1 MVVLALVAVL
11 LVRQGIVYLQDLSDE
26 TPSPRT
32 PTEGDDPQ
40 VEDRFGRPMVVG
52 RIQDP
57 AITESSGLVASR
69 SNPGIM
75 WTHNDSGSEPVLY
88 CLNLEGASCGT
99 WDVDGATVLDWEGIA
114 IGPGPRLRTDY
125 IYIGDIGDNDRNRDS
140 VTVYRSP
147 EPRTDGSP
155 GGVGLMAAER
165 IDLTYP
171 DGPHDAETLM
181 VHPDSGDLYIVTKEL
196 SSRSVVF
203 KATAPLTSGTTLEA
217 VGTVRISDFLSDRTG
232 GDISPDGDHV
242 ILCTYGAAYEL
253 TLPEGAAFD
262 TIWKQPLE
270 TIDIGVRDQGEAITY
285 SADGRSLFATSEGRG
300 APLYRIPV
308 KEG

>member
-1 MVVLALVAVL
+1 MVVAALVAVV

-26 TPSPRT
+26 TPLAGT
-32 PTEGDDPQ
+32 PTDGEDPQ
-40 VEDRFGRPMVVG
+40 VQSRFGRPMVVG
-52 RIQDP
+52 RLQDP

-69 SNPGIM
+69 RNEGVM

-88 CLNLEGASCGT
+88 CLNLAGRSCGT
-99 WDVDGATVLDWEGIA
+99 WDVDGAEVVDWEGIA
-114 IGPGPRLRTDY
+114 IGPGPQNATDY
-125 IYIGDIGDNDRNRDS
+125 IYIGDIGDNDRDRDG
-140 VTVYRSP
+140 VTVYRTP
-147 EPRTDGSP
+147 EPRTDESP
-155 GGVGLMAAER
+155 GGTGPMAAES

-203 KATAPLTSGTTLEA
+203 KATAPLTSGMELEA

-232 GDISPDGDHV
+232 GDISPDGTHV

-253 TLPEGAAFD
+253 TLPDGADFD
-262 TIWKQPLE
+262 QIWKQPLE
-270 TIDIGVRDQGEAITY
+270 TIDIGVREQGEAITY
-285 SADGRSLFATSEGRG
+285 SADGGSLFATSEGRG
-300 APLYRIPV
+300 APLYEIPV